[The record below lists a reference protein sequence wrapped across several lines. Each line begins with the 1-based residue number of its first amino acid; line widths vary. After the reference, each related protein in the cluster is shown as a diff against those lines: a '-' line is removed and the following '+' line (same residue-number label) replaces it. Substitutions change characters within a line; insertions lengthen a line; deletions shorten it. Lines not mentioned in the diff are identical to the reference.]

1 MSNELIPPQPLD
13 VVQWVTVRLHADGSV
28 STAGT
33 IGDKKMAL
41 RLLAIATDA
50 VKNQINEYEGIIV
63 PNREV
68 DVAPHLPVKE
78 HGMMLA
84 HERGD
89 P

>member
-1 MSNELIPPQPLD
+1 MSGELIPTQPLD

-50 VKNQINEYEGIIV
+50 VKNQINDYEGIIV
-63 PNREV
+63 PNHEV
-68 DVAPHLPVKE
+68 DVAPRLPVKE
-78 HGMMLA
+78 HGLIPA
-84 HERGD
+84 HQRGD